1 MTRDQIKA
9 EDDDMGALWREHA
22 AARQVKRAD
31 NREASASMLRD
42 AGIPFVSKN
51 EGAHLIVRNDID
63 FWPGTG
69 LWRVRGSTQRHRGV
83 SKLLKFCKDIK
94 CPLTNQSTG
103 VKSMGTF
110 TTKLKLGGKA

>member
-1 MTRDQIKA
+1 MTTD
-9 EDDDMGALWREHA
+9 DDDMGEVWREYK
-22 AARQVKRAD
+22 AARQAKRAD
-31 NREASASMLRD
+31 NRESSAAILAE

-83 SKLLKFCKDIK
+83 SKLLKFCKA
-94 CPLTNQSTG
+94 LQ
-103 VKSMGTF
+103 
-110 TTKLKLGGKA
+110 